1 MISPEIEVGSIERV
15 LLEQGSFAS
24 VTNGVSMRP
33 LFKTHRDAVILS
45 RPTEPPKR
53 FDVVLYRVRDKYV
66 LHRIIKVDEENSRYI
81 IRGDNTFTL
90 EYVPMDKILAVLTSF
105 NRKGKH
111 HSVTDRGYRI
121 YARVW
126 NFIYPLRWLIR
137 LPRVCLS
144 RVKHALFAGSKH

>member
-1 MISPEIEVGSIERV
+1 MISPEIEAGTIERV
-15 LLEQGSFAS
+15 LDEQGSFAS

-66 LHRIIKVDEENSRYI
+66 LHRIIMVDEENSRYI

-90 EYVPMDKILAVLTSF
+90 EYVPMDKILAVLTAF
-105 NRKGKH
+105 NRKGRH
-111 HSVTDRGYRI
+111 HSVTDRTYRI

-126 NFIYPLRWLIR
+126 NFIYPIRSILR
-137 LPRVCLS
+137 LPRIVLS
-144 RVKHALFAGSKH
+144 RIKRAIVNK